1 MGSNQLYSL
10 TWGDFGTS
18 LVSTVQLLRCRGDLV
33 DVTLAAGGRS
43 FPAHKIVLCAASPLL
58 LDLLKSTPCKHPVV
72 MLAGVTAPDL
82 EALLEFVYRGEVSID
97 PNQLPS
103 LLQAAHCLNIQGL
116 APGTIAA
123 EKPDDLSVTIPS
135 THEALTR
142 DVINSFLPIRRRKR
156 CKRRNSTGSGSGSGG
171 KWSRQDVSTDTE
183 NRPLDQHCVT
193 SDQDVLGSMANM
205 TAKSEEVDDKPQLG
219 ADDQAAVA
227 TCSGG
232 GKMRAASEQPG
243 VCPLCGATLR
253 QARNLRRHLL
263 TSCKYRMMNPPLATT
278 AALPLPADLEDSSNS
293 LSRLSYVP
301 MQPSIG
307 SVSLESSLL
316 LEGNTCK
323 KNSVSDQPATC
334 PLCGATL
341 RQSRNL
347 RRHLELLHFGAGRS
361 MVKVR
366 TRKSSTTSSTL
377 SQQQQLTT
385 SAVDNP
391 IQDSRVPSTS
401 QTPPLSLAST
411 IVQTQE
417 MHISSPTTSHP
428 NLVLPVSMP
437 QMSHVMGPPHCQNQG
452 HHPHLRH
459 EELHI
464 PQERVVGGLC
474 EPSPVLGCM
483 LPAMSSPH
491 DPLFRQHHTD
501 LLRGAGLY
509 AETRI
514 PSRAPDNPNLR
525 QGVA

>member
-82 EALLEFVYRGEVSID
+82 EALLEFVYRGE
-97 PNQLPS
+97 
-103 LLQAAHCLNIQGL
+103 
-116 APGTIAA
+116 
-123 EKPDDLSVTIPS
+123 KPDDLSVTIPS

-205 TAKSEEVDDKPQLG
+205 TAKSEEPDDKPQLG

-278 AALPLPADLEDSSNS
+278 AALPLPADLDDSSNS
-293 LSRLSYVP
+293 LTRLSYVP

-316 LEGNTCK
+316 LEGNSRECEQIVCR
-323 KNSVSDQPATC
+323 VSPFAS
-334 PLCGATL
+334 PLP
-341 RQSRNL
+341 S
-347 RRHLELLHFGAGRS
+347 S
-361 MVKVR
+361 M
-366 TRKSSTTSSTL
+366 SYSNAMPSGIL
-377 SQQQQLTT
+377 SPPLGQLTQ
-385 SAVDNP
+385 
-391 IQDSRVPSTS
+391 I
-401 QTPPLSLAST
+401 
-411 IVQTQE
+411 IK
-417 MHISSPTTSHP
+417 
-428 NLVLPVSMP
+428 
-437 QMSHVMGPPHCQNQG
+437 
-452 HHPHLRH
+452 
-459 EELHI
+459 EE
-464 PQERVVGGLC
+464 
-474 EPSPVLGCM
+474 
-483 LPAMSSPH
+483 
-491 DPLFRQHHTD
+491 TKD
-501 LLRGAGLY
+501 L
-509 AETRI
+509 
-514 PSRAPDNPNLR
+514 
-525 QGVA
+525 